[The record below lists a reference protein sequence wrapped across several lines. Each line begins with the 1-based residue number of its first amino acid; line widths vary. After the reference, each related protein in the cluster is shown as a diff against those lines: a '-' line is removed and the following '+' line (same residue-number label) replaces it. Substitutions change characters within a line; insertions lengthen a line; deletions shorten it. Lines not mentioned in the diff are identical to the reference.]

1 MQLLIDGVTVA
12 VLAAQCKEDQCARL
26 IQLWYQH
33 FRHGSCF
40 LCRPLGEC
48 AFSDVPNFGTIDI
61 DWATQTLSMQVRD
74 AADGVRI
81 LQRYDISL
89 STCLPLPNQG

>member
-1 MQLLIDGVTVA
+1 MHVEIECKYDAHHIYIQNGDVRTFTGV
-12 VLAAQCKEDQCARL
+12 
-26 IQLWYQH
+26 
-33 FRHGSCF
+33 
-40 LCRPLGEC
+40 CRPLGEC

-61 DWATQTLSMQVRD
+61 DWEAQTLSMQVRD

-89 STCLPLPNQG
+89 SNCLPLPGQSKI